1 MKKIL
6 LIALLALSMQVNS
19 NIGSKSFG
27 DIKCFYFY
35 KSSGLSG
42 LSCVD
47 TSISRKLS
55 KLSRITD
62 DLRYDNVKI
71 IGRAQAKEGVRQQLE
86 SKIKKLLPITLFALS
101 FATDAGYK
109 GNYVDGKRH
118 GQGVITLPSKESYEG
133 NWKNGKPHGQGVI
146 TSADGRSYE
155 GNWKNGKAHGQGV
168 WTWAD
173 GSIYEGNFENGAMYG
188 QGILTSPEG
197 DTMSGYFINGKCPN
211 CSTTY

>member
-1 MKKIL
+1 MKKLL

-19 NIGSKSFG
+19 NTRSENFG

-35 KSSGLSG
+35 KSI
-42 LSCVD
+42 SCVD
-47 TSISRKLS
+47 TSVSSEL
-55 KLSRITD
+55 D
-62 DLRYDNVKI
+62 DLRYDNIKI
-71 IGRAQAKEGVRQQLE
+71 ISRNQAKEGVRQHLE
-86 SKIKKLLPITLFALS
+86 SKIKKLLPITLFTLS
-101 FATDAGYK
+101 FATDVGYK

-118 GQGVITLPSKESYEG
+118 GQGVITLPNKERYEG
-133 NWKNGKPHGQGVI
+133 NWKNNKPHGQGVI
-146 TSADGRSYE
+146 TSTDGRSYE

-197 DTMSGYFINGKCPN
+197 ETMSGYFINGKCPN